1 MRSMNFNA
9 VPYVKFHDIPN
20 KMNTGL
26 NHTNNVHFDTL
37 YEHPLSYENVIIQ
50 ITRIYFVV

>member
-37 YEHPLSYENVIIQ
+37 MNIH
-50 ITRIYFVV
+50 